1 MRTTYRSM
9 GDLPA
14 EIPVFPLA
22 GAILLPRATMPLN
35 IFEPR
40 YLAMIDAALRGDRII
55 GIIQPQGEGGA
66 TGSPEQA
73 RAPLNRVGCAGRIT
87 AYQEME
93 DGRMLIVLTGLARF
107 APSSE
112 RTQETPYR
120 VFRVD
125 FLEFAGDLVPGSG
138 EDDVDREGLL
148 LVLKKFLDGR
158 QATADWKQIATTGTE
173 QLVNWLSIVSPF
185 GPKEKQALLEAHNL
199 KARAETL
206 VALAEMEM
214 ASSGGSGSGSGGNRV
229 Q

>member
-1 MRTTYRSM
+1 MRTTYRSINE
-9 GDLPA
+9 LPG

-40 YLAMIDAALRGDRII
+40 YLAMVDAALSGDRVI
-55 GIIQPQGEGGA
+55 GIIQPAGEGGV
-66 TGSPEQA
+66 TGSPESAQA
-73 RAPLNRVGCAGRIT
+73 ELTRVGCAGRIT

-93 DGRMLIVLTGLARF
+93 DGRLLIVLTGLARF
-107 APSSE
+107 ALSVE
-112 RTQETPYR
+112 RTGEMPYR
-120 VFRVD
+120 VFRAD
-125 FLEFAGDLVPGSG
+125 YFEFAGDLAAGAG

-148 LVLKKFLDGR
+148 TVLKKFLDGR
-158 QATADWKQIATTGTE
+158 QATADWKQISATGTE

-214 ASSGGSGSGSGGNRV
+214 ASSGGGGGSRV